1 MRTALLG
8 LLTPLALVGA
18 VLLGTAV
25 RDHRPAPFGDDLVA
39 RSATAGSADAL
50 RPGADH
56 SVQAYDRRD
65 GRPVWSYRRP
75 GRTLVR
81 LVGVAG
87 TTIAV
92 WDDGMLT
99 GMSPD
104 QAAVRWHRFVPGLA
118 GWLSELDRSRGFGRR
133 AAGRT
138 AAAGVLLAPLE
149 RGADFLVL
157 TPGLVVTYTTADGAI
172 RTDTLPPRGCSY
184 EPGRARLI
192 GDTVVV
198 GRPCAAHGAVEGFDG
213 DGRRWQLLVGPPPA
227 PGAGRPARAVSGPP
241 PGLRPART
249 TARPR

>member
-8 LLTPLALVGA
+8 LLTPL
-18 VLLGTAV
+18 VLLGALLLGAAV

-39 RSATAGSADAL
+39 RSAGTDSADAL
-50 RPGADH
+50 RPGTAH
-56 SVQAYDRRD
+56 SVLAYDHRD

-87 TTIAV
+87 TTVAI

-99 GMSPD
+99 GMTPG
-104 QAAVRWHRFVPGLA
+104 QPAVRWHRFVPGLA
-118 GWLSELDRSRGFGRR
+118 GWLAELDRTP
-133 AAGRT
+133 AAGR
-138 AAAGVLLAPLE
+138 GVLLAPLD

-172 RTDTLPPRGCSY
+172 RADTLPPRGCSY
-184 EPGRARLI
+184 DPGRARLI

-198 GRPCAAHGAVEGFDG
+198 GRPCAAQGAVEGFGG
-213 DGRRWQLLVGPPPA
+213 DGRRWRLLI
-227 PGAGRPARAVSGPP
+227 GRPAATAPGTGPVP
-241 PGLRPART
+241 AAGRRPGRRSARRPAR
-249 TARPR
+249 PR